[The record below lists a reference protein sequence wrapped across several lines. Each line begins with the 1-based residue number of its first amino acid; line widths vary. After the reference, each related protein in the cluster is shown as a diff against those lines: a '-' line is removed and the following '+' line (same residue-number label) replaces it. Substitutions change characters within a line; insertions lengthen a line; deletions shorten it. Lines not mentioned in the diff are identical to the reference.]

1 MGYAIRNVREG
12 DAAPVGLDYDEDLTR
27 WLEESGRRRA
37 LRRKLAEGTD
47 IEPSAKAANGAAR
60 FSARRLA
67 LVGVLALSA
76 MQFVYADIG
85 LKIVQLPALVVFV
98 APLIR

>member
-1 MGYAIRNVREG
+1 VAYAIRNVHEPAK
-12 DAAPVGLDYDEDLTR
+12 DLDCDEDLAR

-37 LRRKLAEGTD
+37 IPRKLAEGTD

-60 FSARRLA
+60 VSARRLI

-76 MQFVYADIG
+76 MQYLYADVHLSIY
-85 LKIVQLPALVVFV
+85 KLPSLVVF
-98 APLIR
+98 ASPR